1 MRTLRFAAL
10 STAMLL
16 VSVPAFGADPAAARD
31 HLKKGYELAQ
41 ENKCDEAIPHLAESL
56 RLDPKA
62 ITLINLAQCEE
73 KVGKLSDAL
82 GHWVDARARAQ
93 TENNADIQI
102 EAEKRAKALEAR
114 LPHLTIVLAKTAPHG
129 SEVFRDGVVLGS
141 VSLGQ
146 SASVNPGKHE
156 IVVKSPGRKDART
169 EISLAEAETKT
180 VNVDVGE
187 VDPNATTK
195 TPPVPEGA
203 KDGGGNG
210 GGTSPLVYIG
220 FGTAAVGLTVG
231 AITGAVAL
239 SAASKAK
246 DTCPN
251 TACPSQ
257 DKLDDVESGRTMGI
271 VSTIG
276 FAVMGVG
283 IAVGVVGLLTSNK
296 TTGSTPAKTGHI
308 VFGPGGVR
316 GSF

>member
-1 MRTLRFAAL
+1 MRTFRFAAL
-10 STAMLL
+10 SLAMVLA
-16 VSVPAFGADPAAARD
+16 SFPALAADPAAARD

-93 TENNADIQI
+93 SENNADIQI

-114 LPHLTIVLAKTAPHG
+114 LPHLTIVLAKNAPPG
-129 SEVFRDGVVLGS
+129 TEVSRDGVVLGS
-141 VSLGQ
+141 ISLGQ
-146 SASVNPGKHE
+146 SASVSPGKHE
-156 IVVKSPGRKDART
+156 IVVKAPGRKDART

-195 TPPVPEGA
+195 SPPTTAET
-203 KDGGGNG
+203 KDGNAS
-210 GGTSPLVYIG
+210 GTSPLVYVG
-220 FGTAAVGLTVG
+220 FGTAIVGLTVG
-231 AITGAVAL
+231 TITGLVAL
-239 SAASKAK
+239 GAASKAK
-246 DTCPN
+246 DNCPN
-251 TACPSQ
+251 TACPTQ
-257 DKLDDVESGRTMGI
+257 DKLDDVESGRTMGT

-276 FAVMGVG
+276 FAVMGAG

-296 TTGSTPAKTGHI
+296 TTGKREPPKTTLMW
-308 VFGPGGVR
+308 GPGGVR

>member
-1 MRTLRFAAL
+1 MRTFRFAAL
-10 STAMLL
+10 SLAMVLA
-16 VSVPAFGADPAAARD
+16 SFPALAADPAAARD

-114 LPHLTIVLAKTAPHG
+114 LPHLTIVLAKNAPQG
-129 SEVFRDGVVLGS
+129 TEVSRDGVVLGS
-141 VSLGQ
+141 ISLGQ
-146 SASVNPGKHE
+146 SASVSPGKHE
-156 IVVKSPGRKDART
+156 ILVKSPGRKDART

-187 VDPNATTK
+187 VDPNASTK
-195 TPPVPEGA
+195 PVPPPDTKDTGA
-203 KDGGGNG
+203 G
-210 GGTSPLVYIG
+210 GGTSPLVYVG
-220 FGTAAVGLTVG
+220 FGTAVVGLTVG
-231 AITGAVAL
+231 TITGLVAL
-239 SAASKAK
+239 GAASKAK
-246 DTCPN
+246 DACPN

-257 DKLDDVESGRTMGI
+257 SNIDDVESGRTMGT

-283 IAVGVVGLLTSNK
+283 IAVGVVGLITSTK
-296 TTGSTPAKTGHI
+296 ASGKSDPAKTGAI

>member
-1 MRTLRFAAL
+1 MRTFRFAAL
-10 STAMLL
+10 SLAMVLA
-16 VSVPAFGADPAAARD
+16 SFPALAADPAAARD

-93 TENNADIQI
+93 SENNADIQI

-114 LPHLTIVLAKTAPHG
+114 LPHLTIVLAKNAPPG
-129 SEVFRDGVVLGS
+129 TEVSRDGVVLGS
-141 VSLGQ
+141 ISLGQ
-146 SASVNPGKHE
+146 SASVSPGKHE
-156 IVVKSPGRKDART
+156 IVVKAPGRKDART

-195 TPPVPEGA
+195 PPPTAET
-203 KDGGGNG
+203 KDGNA
-210 GGTSPLVYIG
+210 GGTSPLVYVG
-220 FGTAAVGLTVG
+220 FGTAIVGLTVG
-231 AITGAVAL
+231 TITGLVAL
-239 SAASKAK
+239 GAASKAK
-246 DTCPN
+246 DNCPN
-251 TACPSQ
+251 TACPTQ
-257 DKLDDVESGRTMGI
+257 DKLDDVDSGRTMGTI
-271 VSTIG
+271 STIG
-276 FAVMGVG
+276 FAVMGAG
-283 IAVGVVGLLTSNK
+283 IAVGVVGLLSSGKTSG
-296 TTGSTPAKTGHI
+296 TSAPAKTGRV
-308 VFGPGGVR
+308 VFGPGGVG